1 MKIKKIFIQRRLNK
15 PWGYE
20 YTVYDDLDKIG
31 ITFLNIKYNH
41 KTSLHCHPNKKL
53 DLLY

>member
-1 MKIKKIFIQRRLNK
+1 MKIKKDIYSKTVVNK

-41 KTSLHCHPNKKL
+41 KTSLHCHPNKKTGFI
-53 DLLY
+53 